1 MLPAMQV
8 SSHLYEH
15 TVLKIKRPLSLIPHA
30 CRLVSSERVAP
41 RVSPLFI
48 IYRSHATDC
57 RGHYSHGPRLEQPQL
72 ISLLENSLLGAGIQL
87 AAARN
92 ISGYNLML
100 SGFICERS
108 GSGRSRC

>member
-48 IYRSHATDC
+48 IYHSHAPDG
-57 RGHYSHGPRLEQPQL
+57 RGYRGNRPRPVQAPLN
-72 ISLLENSLLGAGIQL
+72 SLLEHRFFGG
-87 AAARN
+87 
-92 ISGYNLML
+92 
-100 SGFICERS
+100 
-108 GSGRSRC
+108 

>member
-48 IYRSHATDC
+48 IYHSRITEDQGIGSDRPC
-57 RGHYSHGPRLEQPQL
+57 LELPQL
-72 ISLLENSLLGAGIQL
+72 FHRAGSDR
-87 AAARN
+87 A
-92 ISGYNLML
+92 
-100 SGFICERS
+100 
-108 GSGRSRC
+108 GSS

>member
-41 RVSPLFI
+41 RGSPLFI
-48 IYRSHATDC
+48 IYHSHATDD
-57 RGHYSHGPRLEQPQL
+57 RGHCCDQPHPEQ
-72 ISLLENSLLGAGIQL
+72 S
-87 AAARN
+87 
-92 ISGYNLML
+92 
-100 SGFICERS
+100 
-108 GSGRSRC
+108 